1 MNQTADATAATSADW
16 FPVEFSR
23 NLLPGQVLQSTLF
36 GHELAIWR
44 SASGAMEVWENR
56 CPHRSV
62 RLSLGFVAG
71 EELVCRYHGWRY
83 GRDGHCVS
91 VPSSP
96 KDASPPAAC
105 ARTYLSRESDGIVW
119 ASLARMPAGYPPRLR
134 DGLAPSRS
142 FTVELDAG
150 TLVPQIERTGL
161 RKGPSD
167 CVWHE
172 GEHTDALAL
181 LIQPLSPGVSIV
193 HLLVARAASSLDR
206 QRAIERTQTH
216 IAQWTTATRA
226 PRETE
231 HA

>member
-1 MNQTADATAATSADW
+1 MNQTADATAASSADW

-23 NLLPGQVLQSTLF
+23 NLLPGQVLQSTLL
-36 GHELAIWR
+36 GHELALWR

-62 RLSLGFVAG
+62 RLSLGFVVG

-96 KDASPPAAC
+96 KDARPPSAC

-119 ASLARMPAGYPPRLR
+119 ASLARMPAGYPPRLG
-134 DGLAPSRS
+134 DDLVPSRS
-142 FTVELDAG
+142 FTVDLDAG
-150 TLVPQIERTGL
+150 TFALQAERAGWLQGQST
-161 RKGPSD
+161 
-167 CVWHE
+167 CVWQE
-172 GEHTDALAL
+172 GALAL
-181 LIQPLSPGVSIV
+181 LIQPLMPGTSIV
-193 HLLVARAASSLDR
+193 HLLVARSASSLDK
-206 QRAIERTQTH
+206 QRAIESIKTH
-216 IAQWTTATRA
+216 IARWTAEARA
-226 PRETE
+226 PRETA

>member
-1 MNQTADATAATSADW
+1 MNQTADATAASSADW

-23 NLLPGQVLQSTLF
+23 NLLPGQVLQSTLL
-36 GHELAIWR
+36 GHELALWR

-56 CPHRSV
+56 CPHRGV
-62 RLSLGFVAG
+62 RLSLGFVVG

-119 ASLARMPAGYPPRLR
+119 ASLARMPAGYPPRLGE
-134 DGLAPSRS
+134 DLVPSRS
-142 FTVELDAG
+142 FTVDLDAD
-150 TLVPQIERTGL
+150 TLVPRIERADWSRGQST
-161 RKGPSD
+161 
-167 CVWHE
+167 CVWQE
-172 GEHTDALAL
+172 GASAL
-181 LIQPLSPGVSIV
+181 LIQPLLPGTSIV
-193 HLLVARAASSLDR
+193 HLLVARGSSSPDK
-206 QRAIERTQTH
+206 QRAIASIKTH
-216 IAQWTTATRA
+216 IARWTAATHA
-226 PRETE
+226 PRESE

>member
-1 MNQTADATAATSADW
+1 MNQTADTAAASSADW

-62 RLSLGFVAG
+62 RLSLGFVVG

-83 GRDGHCVS
+83 DRDGHCVS

-119 ASLARMPAGYPPRLR
+119 ASLARMPAGYPPRLG
-134 DGLAPSRS
+134 DDLVPSRS
-142 FTVELDAG
+142 FTVDLDAD
-150 TLVPQIERTGL
+150 TFALQAERAGWLQGQST
-161 RKGPSD
+161 
-167 CVWHE
+167 CVWQE
-172 GEHTDALAL
+172 GALAL
-181 LIQPLSPGVSIV
+181 LIQPLMPGTSIV
-193 HLLVARAASSLDR
+193 HLLVARSASSLDK
-206 QRAIERTQTH
+206 QRAIASIKTH
-216 IAQWTTATRA
+216 IARWTAEARA
-226 PRETE
+226 PRETA

>member
-1 MNQTADATAATSADW
+1 MNQTADATAASSADW

-23 NLLPGQVLQSTLF
+23 NLLPGQVLQSTLL
-36 GHELAIWR
+36 GHELALWR

-62 RLSLGFVAG
+62 RLSLGFVVG

-105 ARTYLSRESDGIVW
+105 ARTYLSRESDGMVW
-119 ASLARMPAGYPPRLR
+119 ASLARMPAGYPPRLG
-134 DGLAPSRS
+134 DDLVPSRS
-142 FTVELDAG
+142 FTVDLDADTFG
-150 TLVPQIERTGL
+150 LQAERAGWLQGQST
-161 RKGPSD
+161 
-167 CVWHE
+167 CVWQE
-172 GEHTDALAL
+172 GALAL
-181 LIQPLSPGVSIV
+181 LIQPLLPGTSIV
-193 HLLVARAASSLDR
+193 HLLVTRSASSLDK
-206 QRAIERTQTH
+206 QRAIESIKTH
-216 IAQWTTATRA
+216 IAQWTAEARA
-226 PRETE
+226 PTETE

>member
-1 MNQTADATAATSADW
+1 MNQTADATAASSADW

-23 NLLPGQVLQSTLF
+23 NLLPGQVLQSTLL
-36 GHELAIWR
+36 GHELALWR

-62 RLSLGFVAG
+62 RLSLGFVVG

-119 ASLARMPAGYPPRLR
+119 ASLARMPVGYPPRLG
-134 DGLAPSRS
+134 DDLVPSRS
-142 FTVELDAG
+142 FTVDLDAD
-150 TLVPQIERTGL
+150 TFALQAERAGWLQGQST
-161 RKGPSD
+161 
-167 CVWHE
+167 CVWQE
-172 GEHTDALAL
+172 GALAL
-181 LIQPLSPGVSIV
+181 LIQPLMPGTSIV
-193 HLLVARAASSLDR
+193 HLLVARSASSLDK
-206 QRAIERTQTH
+206 QRAIESIKTH
-216 IAQWTTATRA
+216 IARWTAEARA
-226 PRETE
+226 PRETA

>member
-1 MNQTADATAATSADW
+1 MNQTADATAASSADW

-23 NLLPGQVLQSTLF
+23 NLLPGQVLQSTLL
-36 GHELAIWR
+36 GHELALWR

-62 RLSLGFVAG
+62 RLSLGFVVG
-71 EELVCRYHGWRY
+71 ETLVCRYHGWRY

-96 KDASPPAAC
+96 KNASPPAAC

-119 ASLARMPAGYPPRLR
+119 ASLARMPAGYPPRLG
-134 DGLAPSRS
+134 DDLVPSRS
-142 FTVELDAG
+142 FTVDLDAD
-150 TLVPQIERTGL
+150 TFALQAERAGWLQGQST
-161 RKGPSD
+161 
-167 CVWHE
+167 CVWQE
-172 GEHTDALAL
+172 GASAL
-181 LIQPLSPGVSIV
+181 LIQPLMPGTSIV
-193 HLLVARAASSLDR
+193 HLLVARSASSLDK
-206 QRAIERTQTH
+206 QRAIESIKTH
-216 IAQWTTATRA
+216 IARWTAEARA

>member
-1 MNQTADATAATSADW
+1 MNQTADTAAASSADW

-23 NLLPGQVLQSTLF
+23 NLLPGQVLQSTLL
-36 GHELAIWR
+36 GHELALWR

-62 RLSLGFVAG
+62 RLSLGFVVG

-119 ASLARMPAGYPPRLR
+119 ASLARMPAGYPPRLG
-134 DGLAPSRS
+134 DDLVPSRS
-142 FTVELDAG
+142 FTVDLDADTFALQAECAG
-150 TLVPQIERTGL
+150 WLQGQST
-161 RKGPSD
+161 
-167 CVWHE
+167 CVWQE
-172 GEHTDALAL
+172 GASAL
-181 LIQPLSPGVSIV
+181 LIQPLLPGTLIV
-193 HLLVARAASSLDR
+193 HLLVARDSSSLDK
-206 QRAIERTQTH
+206 QRANASTKTH
-216 IAQWTTATRA
+216 IARWTAEARA